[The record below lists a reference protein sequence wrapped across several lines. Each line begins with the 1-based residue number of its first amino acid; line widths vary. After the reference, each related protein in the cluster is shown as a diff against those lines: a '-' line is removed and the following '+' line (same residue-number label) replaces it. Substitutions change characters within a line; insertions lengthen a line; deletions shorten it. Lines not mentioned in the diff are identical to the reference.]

1 MSTIHIFLQGKGG
14 VGKSFCASMLG
25 QYKIHLGQMP
35 LCIDTDPVNATLSSY
50 GALGAKRIDIMQ
62 GTKID
67 SQKFDQIFEM
77 IEEAPRNSSVIIDN
91 GASSFVSFS
100 DYILTQ
106 NIPEFLHEMGHTVFV
121 NTIITGGDALTDTVN
136 GFNSLVNQ
144 LNTDVSL
151 IVWLNPFFGP
161 IVWEGKGFEDFKV
174 YQEHK
179 DKVYGLLSLPEFSPD
194 TFGKDLLTVLKA
206 RQTFTEALVADPP
219 YNLMARQ
226 RITMMQRAMFG
237 MLATL
242 PEV

>member
-1 MSTIHIFLQGKGG
+1 MSTVHIFLQGKGG

-25 QYKIHLGQMP
+25 QYKIHMGQTP

-50 GALGAKRIDIMQ
+50 GALQAKRIDIMQ

-67 SQKFDQIFEM
+67 PQKFDQIFEM
-77 IEEAPRNSSVIIDN
+77 REEAPSDSSVIIDN

-100 DYILTQ
+100 DYIISQ
-106 NIPEFLHEMGHTVFV
+106 NIPEFLHEMGHTVFI
-121 NTIITGGDALTDTVN
+121 NTIITGGDALLDTVN
-136 GFNSLVNQ
+136 GFSSLVSQ
-144 LNTDVSL
+144 LNTHISI

-161 IVWEGKGFEDFKV
+161 ITWEGKTFEHFKV

-206 RQTFTEALVADPP
+206 RQTLTEALTADPP

-226 RITMMQRAMFG
+226 RLTMIQRAMFG

-242 PEV
+242 PEI